1 MGTLFIEMVVTHHL
15 KRDSSREQVKNLT
28 EVVKVL
34 PFMSDSDFNCLIS
47 DVSHLTS
54 FIKLVHHETNFA

>member
-1 MGTLFIEMVVTHHL
+1 MGILFIEMVVTHHL

-34 PFMSDSDFNCLIS
+34 PYVRHSLQLSDI
-47 DVSHLTS
+47 
-54 FIKLVHHETNFA
+54 